1 MIEAAYTVVDQ
12 AGNQYRIRCPISTS
26 IENIILAAEGRYRVK
41 MKDVIGEDRVNLA
54 DVPGPV
60 ARARPTARRIPREK
74 GHSKFV
80 R

>member
-12 AGNQYRIRCPISTS
+12 AGNKYRIRCPISTS
-26 IENIILAAEGRYRVK
+26 IENILLAAERRHGVK
-41 MKDVIGEDRVNLA
+41 MKDVIDEDRVNLA

-60 ARARPTARRIPREK
+60 ARDRPKARRISNAK
-74 GHSKFV
+74 GHSRFV